1 MKKLIALLLSV
12 LLIMGLMA
20 GCANNSDKGDSLEG
34 KHVFM
39 FKSTGNTF
47 GDLMYK
53 GFEQYMKSQGES
65 SVYKSPAQTTVEAQV
80 KLIEDLIIQK
90 VASITIST
98 NGDAG
103 YDAVL
108 QKAKNAGIKV
118 VSVDSKV
125 DTDYR
130 VTHIDPT
137 SQAGIGQSLV
147 QAATLIALGKDYPTD
162 TTLKD
167 ATDTALASYTGDVI
181 NLGVLSASIDTPVQN
196 GWIEQM
202 KKELQRDVYQGK
214 VNTNLDIKYG
224 NDDLTVSTTQAN
236 AFISED
242 KVDVI
247 ISPTTIG
254 VAAAG
259 QALKSSNSK
268 IKLTGLGLPSEMQEF
283 MPKTDADNAFDYVC
297 PYMMLWDVIDL
308 GYVSAAATLAANKN
322 EYDGKVGQTIT
333 IPAYGEYKER
343 TLTTTEHD
351 DGGTTIVIGDPY
363 VFYKSNMTEWIK
375 LL

>member
-1 MKKLIALLLSV
+1 MKKFIAIVLSALMLTGLL
-12 LLIMGLMA
+12 A
-20 GCANNSDKGDSLEG
+20 GCANDQTGGESLAG

-53 GFEQYMKSQGES
+53 GFKQYMDSQGES
-65 SVYKSPAQTTVEAQV
+65 CVYKSPAQTTVEAQV
-80 KLIEDLIIQK
+80 KLIEEMIIQK

-103 YDAVL
+103 YDTVL
-108 QKAKNAGIKV
+108 EKAKNAGIKIN
-118 VSVDSKV
+118 SVDSKV
-125 DTDYR
+125 DKQFR
-130 VTHIDPT
+130 GTHIDPT
-137 SQAGIGQSLV
+137 SQAGIGQSLI

-162 TTLKD
+162 TTLKE
-167 ATDTALASYTGDVI
+167 ATDAALAEYSGEVI

-196 GWIEQM
+196 GWIDQM
-202 KKELQRDVYQGK
+202 KIELQRSVYAGK
-214 VNTNLDIKYG
+214 VNPELDIKYG
-224 NDDLTVSTTQAN
+224 NDDLTISTTQAN

-259 QALKSSNSK
+259 QALKNSNSK

-308 GYVSAAATLAANKN
+308 GYVSAAAILAACKGT
-322 EYDGKVGQTIT
+322 YDGSVNAEIK

-343 TLTTTEHD
+343 TLKTTEHA
-351 DGGTTIVIGDPY
+351 DGGTTIIIGNPY
-363 VFYKSNMTEWIK
+363 VFYKTNMADWIN